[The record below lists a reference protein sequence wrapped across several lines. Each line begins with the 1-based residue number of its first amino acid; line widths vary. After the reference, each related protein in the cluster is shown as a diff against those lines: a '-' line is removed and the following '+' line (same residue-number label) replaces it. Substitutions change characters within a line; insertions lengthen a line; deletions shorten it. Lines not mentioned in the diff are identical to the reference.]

1 MKILWVKN
9 NLLHPL
15 DSGGKLRSF
24 NLLREIAREH
34 EVHYAAFAGPGEEA
48 AEAKSAEYCARLFT
62 ASPPKGPAKGSA
74 AWFLRVAAGL
84 FSPLPWTIAS
94 YRSDQMRRLLEELLA
109 GEDYDVVVADFL
121 TMIPNIPAA
130 AGVPR
135 AHFSHNIEAMIWERS
150 AANEHDPVKRLV
162 FRREG
167 TRTARF
173 ERGAAREF
181 DAVIAVSKRDAAYF
195 REVYGARRAEAIPT
209 GVDTAYFTPSAE
221 EPEPGR
227 IVFLGS
233 MDWMPNI
240 DAVRWFASDI
250 LPLVREQAPG
260 AALSIVGRNPSPA
273 VRALAGPAIEVTG
286 TVPDTRPHVA
296 RAACA
301 VVPIRVGGGTR
312 IKIYELM
319 SAGAAVVSTTIGA
332 EGLEYRDGENILIA
346 DEPAAFAEAVAGV
359 LSGDGRRRE
368 IGAAARDFV
377 AKHCAWEMV
386 ARRFVEA
393 LPRKQTEGDD
403 R

>member
-15 DSGGKLRSF
+15 DSGGKLRTF
-24 NLLREIAREH
+24 NMLREIARDH
-34 EVHYAAFAGPGEEA
+34 EVHFAAFARPGESEA
-48 AEAKSAEYCARLFT
+48 VEKSAEYCRRLFT
-62 ASPPKGPAKGSA
+62 APPPAGPAKKSP

-84 FSPLPWTIAS
+84 LSPLPWTVAS
-94 YRSDQMRRLLEELLA
+94 YRSTAMRRLLAERLA
-109 GEDYDVVVADFL
+109 AGRYDVVVADFL
-121 TMIPNIPAA
+121 TMIPNIPECP
-130 AGVPR
+130 GVPR

-150 AANEHDPVKRLV
+150 AANEGNPVKRLV
-162 FRREG
+162 FRRECAR
-167 TRTARF
+167 TRRF
-173 ERGAAREF
+173 ERLVAQSF
-181 DAVIAVSKRDAAYF
+181 DAVIAVSARDAAF
-195 REVYGARRAEAIPT
+195 FAEVYGARRAAAIPT
-209 GVDTAYFTPSAE
+209 GVDTGYFSPAGV
-221 EPEPGR
+221 EPEAGR

-233 MDWMPNI
+233 MDWMPNV
-240 DAVRWFASDI
+240 DAVRWFAAEI
-250 LPLVREQAPG
+250 LPRVREAVPG
-260 AALSIVGRNPSPA
+260 VVFSIVGRDPAPA
-273 VRALAGPAIEVTG
+273 VRALAGPGVEVTG

-346 DEPAAFAEAVAGV
+346 DEPAAFAAAVAGV
-359 LSGDGRRRE
+359 LTDGGRRRSL
-368 IGAAARDFV
+368 GAAARAFV
-377 AKHCAWEMV
+377 AEHCAWESV

-393 LPRKQTEGDD
+393 LPRTTEGDD